1 MRLNVHKSQVSNILF
16 PNRWQAFG
24 NVYWIYQN
32 DKMPMDRSTLRQKLK
47 FFSQINCLY
56 NSMYVVL
63 STDLSIQNDKPS
75 ASEVLNILLPL
86 IYDFSLPQS
95 GTVEYFWVKLVH
107 LAPSFSNV
115 TGQL

>member
-32 DKMPMDRSTLRQKLK
+32 DKMSMDRSTLRQKLK

-56 NSMYVVL
+56 NSMYVEL

-75 ASEVLNILLPL
+75 ASEVKYTVVINI
-86 IYDFSLPQS
+86 
-95 GTVEYFWVKLVH
+95 
-107 LAPSFSNV
+107 
-115 TGQL
+115 